1 MVSVD
6 EPGRRVLPVTLKVAV
21 GLLFAQGI
29 ALVVLGVWLAVVTLG
44 GAHASLGAAI
54 TEAVF
59 TVAVGVLL
67 GFLAYSMI
75 LGRRWA
81 RGPALVLELMLLA
94 VGYFMIQAGVVWAG
108 VLVIVLGLGVGV
120 LLILPSTRESLGID

>member
-1 MVSVD
+1 VD

-21 GLLFAQGI
+21 GLLFAQGL
-29 ALVVLGVWLAVVTLG
+29 ALVGLGIWLAVVTLG
-44 GAHASLGAAI
+44 GARASLGASI
-54 TEAVF
+54 TEAL
-59 TVAVGVLL
+59 VAVALGALM
-67 GFLAYSMI
+67 GFLAYS
-75 LGRRWA
+75 LAAGRRWA

-120 LLILPSTRESLGID
+120 LLILPSTRESLGIE